1 MRKVYLT
8 LGYLASFSMVD
19 FSNQSAT
26 LQASNATIYEKPKFE
41 KVDTIVP
48 TKPTV
53 TINPLLTID
62 TSDKLMK
69 AMIQVE
75 SLGKADAVG
84 DNGNAIGI
92 LQMHPIAVR
101 SVNQICEKNDLDL
114 EFSYDD
120 RYDPEKTMQMY
131 WIWRNAKH
139 SDSTD
144 EVIARS
150 WNGGPNGPN
159 INATTHYWNKVQIA
173 LKTTTR
179 K

>member
-8 LGYLASFSMVD
+8 LGYLACFSLVD
-19 FSNQSAT
+19 FQNHGAT
-26 LQASNATIYEKPKFE
+26 IKASTTTIYEKPTIE

-48 TKPTV
+48 II
-53 TINPLLTID
+53 TINPLLIID

-69 AMIQVE
+69 AMIHVE
-75 SLGKADAVG
+75 SRGKVDAVG
-84 DNGNAIGI
+84 DNGKAIGI

-101 SVNQICEKNDLDL
+101 SVNRICEKNDLDL
-114 EFSYDD
+114 EFTYDD

-131 WIWRNAKH
+131 WIWRNSKH
-139 SDSTD
+139 YDSTD

-159 INATTHYWNKVQIA
+159 TNATTHYWNKVQNA
-173 LKTTTR
+173 LKTTTSE
-179 K
+179 